1 MPPKKKKY
9 QPTKTDDKELQDFR
23 DHIKMINEK
32 TKVIVEKYRKWWDK
46 DKRTWKKGFKGH
58 EQWNE

>member
-1 MPPKKKKY
+1 
-9 QPTKTDDKELQDFR
+9 
-23 DHIKMINEK
+23 MINEK